1 MYIYF
6 FFQDGESCLD
16 RLYGGYFPDW
26 SCGGQWQNMI
36 AFLSTL
42 MTNCHHANVHMAIF
56 YNGAIEPT
64 RFADWVKT
72 QMKQKQNVNQVM
84 KHLTKRMTPPPKAFW
99 LPPCSLR
106 TMLRL
111 ALRSLRLE
119 SCCLL
124 AFSSIQSTK
133 TFEDQLLFSFPTLND
148 DE

>member
-1 MYIYF
+1 MIVKIENLL
-6 FFQDGESCLD
+6 FQDGESCLD

-72 QMKQKQNVNQVM
+72 QMKFKQNVNQVM
-84 KHLTKRMTPPPKAFW
+84 KHLN
-99 LPPCSLR
+99 
-106 TMLRL
+106 
-111 ALRSLRLE
+111 
-119 SCCLL
+119 LL
-124 AFSSIQSTK
+124 T
-133 TFEDQLLFSFPTLND
+133 DG
-148 DE
+148 